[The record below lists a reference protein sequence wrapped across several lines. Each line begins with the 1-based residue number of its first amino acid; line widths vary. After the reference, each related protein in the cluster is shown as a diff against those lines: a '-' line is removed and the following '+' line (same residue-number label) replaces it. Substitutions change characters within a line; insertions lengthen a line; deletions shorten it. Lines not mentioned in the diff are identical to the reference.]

1 MVEVG
6 CLCSPYWRKDNSLMA
21 LVRSSDMALCVWRG
35 GVDSASDM
43 YRMLIDQGIVG
54 FAGSQIDEQ
63 FA

>member
-1 MVEVG
+1 
-6 CLCSPYWRKDNSLMA
+6 MA